1 MVGGFCVGGDGRDFN
16 TNHCNDILV
25 INLVDQPHLVDQ
37 LISTFDMIFRDCVE
51 ENEVSQ
57 QNLT

>member
-1 MVGGFCVGGDGRDFN
+1 MGGDGRDFN
-16 TNHCNDILV
+16 TNHFNDILV